1 MTNEEHLSKALNLLI
16 KWVTDCDFGYDNIP
30 EEYEKYADVIEKK
43 EMGYSEGLRYILLE
57 ETNET

>member
-16 KWVTDCDFGYDNIP
+16 EWVTDCNFGYDNIP

-43 EMGYSEGLRYILLE
+43 GMGYSEGLRYILLE
-57 ETNET
+57 ETKV